1 MKTETF
7 IDSLSA
13 IQTAVRNG
21 SKWEF
26 LNPNNNEW
34 TVPMCLHID
43 ALNSLVKAGVLV
55 RLSPKPACTVEEER

>member
-7 IDSLSA
+7 IDSLAA
-13 IQTAVRNG
+13 IQSAVRDG
-21 SKWEF
+21 AKWEF

-55 RLSPKPACTVEEER
+55 RLAPKPAETVEEK